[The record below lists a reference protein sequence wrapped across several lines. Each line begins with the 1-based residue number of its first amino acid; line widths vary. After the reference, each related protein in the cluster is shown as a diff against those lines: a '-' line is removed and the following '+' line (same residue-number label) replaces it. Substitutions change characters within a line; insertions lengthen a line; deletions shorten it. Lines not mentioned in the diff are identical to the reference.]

1 MKHNHKSV
9 KQIEKNKNTI
19 IPLGQG
25 NQYFLLYLNAPH
37 RF

>member
-19 IPLGQG
+19 VPLGQG